1 MGEPQTAACAASEGA
16 KNMFRIRRLA
26 LACALSAST
35 LLFALAGSPPAVGQD
50 TAPAAD
56 AATAESAIPNSKCLS
71 CHDDVELKNEAGESV
86 AVHEELFA
94 ASAHKRVDCVE
105 CHTAA
110 LTVKHKGKR
119 QPLGPVGFDVCMDCH
134 EDEITPFQNSVHARV
149 KGDKPVTCEGCHGNI
164 HTVVRSNNPAA
175 PMAPLNQVRNCGVCH
190 EEMMEGYL
198 SSVHAKSL
206 FVSGLTEAAP
216 SCSDCHGSH
225 SILRHTDAAAT
236 SSHKNSPKMCGDCHQ
251 GILKEWS
258 DSAHGALWAEGK
270 DGPVCSTCHQ
280 AHAIESVESGALRK
294 HVPSDCG
301 TCHEAV
307 YKTFHDSFHGKASE
321 VGHGSAANCAD
332 CHTPHHNLSA
342 DDPRSSTHKD
352 NLAETCG
359 SSNCHAGKI
368 NASFLTFIPHSDP
381 MNRDQNPWVH
391 YIYIFMSLLLLG
403 VFGFFGLHMALWL
416 QRTLVGRLRGEF
428 QVQHFGPGPYIR
440 RFTAMQMWLH
450 ISIILSFLLLAIT
463 GLPLKFAAAPWAPGL
478 MAALGGAEVAMWL
491 HRFAAIVTFGY
502 FAVHIGM
509 LFQDIVLKKQK
520 GYFWGWRSMTP
531 NLKDAQDLWA
541 NFKYFLYLG
550 PRPAFDR
557 WAYWEKFDYLA
568 VFWGVAMIGVSGLI
582 LWFPGFFTQFL
593 PGWALNAAYVIHSD
607 EALLATG
614 FIFLFHFFHTHIRPE
629 SFPMDP
635 VIFTGSMTLD
645 RFKHERPLEY
655 DRLVESGTLEQY
667 FVPPPS
673 QSRVRVAYVFGFAAV
688 AVGLGLA
695 LFIIKALMSGAMHL
709 F

>member
-1 MGEPQTAACAASEGA
+1 
-16 KNMFRIRRLA
+16 MFRIRRLVPS
-26 LACALSAST
+26 CALSMFT
-35 LLFALAGSPPAVGQD
+35 LLLALAGPL
-50 TAPAAD
+50 PAAAQEAAAAPQAGTTD
-56 AATAESAIPNSKCLS
+56 AAAAEPAIPNSKCLG
-71 CHDDVELKNEAGESV
+71 CHDDAEMKNEAGNSV
-86 AVHEELFA
+86 AVHEAQFA
-94 ASAHKRVDCVE
+94 ASAHKRLDCVD

-110 LTVKHKGKR
+110 LDVKHKGKR
-119 QPLGPVGFDVCMDCH
+119 QPLGPVSFDVCMECH
-134 EDEITPFQNSVHARV
+134 EEVITPFQNSVHARV
-149 KGDKPVTCEGCHGNI
+149 KGGKPATCQGCHGSV

-225 SILRHTDAAAT
+225 DILRHSDAKAT
-236 SSHKNSPKMCGDCHQ
+236 SSHQKSPETCGSCHK
-251 GILKEWS
+251 GILKEWNE
-258 DSAHGALWAEGK
+258 SAHGALWRDGK
-270 DGPVCSTCHQ
+270 DGPVCNTCHE
-280 AHAIESVESGALRK
+280 AHAIQRPTTVAMRA
-294 HVPSDCG
+294 HMPSDCG
-301 TCHEAV
+301 NCHAEL
-307 YKTFHDSFHGKASE
+307 YKSFHDSFHGKSTS
-321 VGHGSAANCAD
+321 VGREAAAMCSD
-332 CHTPHHNLSA
+332 CHTPHHNLPAS
-342 DDPRSSTHKD
+342 DPRSSTHPD
-352 NLAETCG
+352 NLAKTCG
-359 SSNCHAGKI
+359 SSNCHAGKV

-381 MNRDQNPWVH
+381 MDRDQNPWVH

-428 QVQHFGPGPYIR
+428 KVQHFGPGPYIR
-440 RFTAMQMWLH
+440 RFTVTQMWLH
-450 ISIILSFLLLAIT
+450 VSIILSFLLLAVT

-478 MAALGGAEVAMWL
+478 MAALGGPEVAAWL

-502 FAVHIGM
+502 FAVHLGM
-509 LFQDIVLKKQK
+509 LFRDVVLKKQK

-531 NLKDAQDLWA
+531 NLKDAQDLWG

-568 VFWGVAMIGVSGLI
+568 VFWGVAMIGLSGLI
-582 LWFPGFFTQFL
+582 LWFPDFFTQFL

-635 VIFTGSMTLD
+635 VIFTGSMTLE

-655 DRLVESGTLEQY
+655 NRLVAAGTLEQY
-667 FVPPPS
+667 FVPPPT
-673 QSRVRVAYVFGFAAV
+673 QAQIRVAQVFGFAAV
-688 AVGLGLA
+688 AVGVALA
-695 LFIIKALMSGAMHL
+695 LFILKALMSGAMHL